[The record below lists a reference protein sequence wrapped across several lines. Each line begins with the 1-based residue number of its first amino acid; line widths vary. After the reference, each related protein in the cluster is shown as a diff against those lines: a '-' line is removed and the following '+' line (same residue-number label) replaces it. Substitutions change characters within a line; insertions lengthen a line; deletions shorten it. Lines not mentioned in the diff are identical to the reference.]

1 MERAIFPRPES
12 VFWFPEWAK
21 VGKMQ
26 KADTIVALV
35 ILLLGIV
42 ILVDTSILG
51 SGWGMSGPEPGFFPF
66 YMGFVVVICSLFVL
80 RKAFKAY
87 RKEAPGTGKRLIAKG
102 GLTPILWVL
111 VPSFGMILL
120 TELIGL
126 HLATVIFLIFYMRVV
141 GNIQW

>member
-1 MERAIFPRPES
+1 
-12 VFWFPEWAK
+12 
-21 VGKMQ
+21 MQ

-66 YMGFVVVICSLFVL
+66 YMGLGVVICSLFVL

-102 GLTPILWVL
+102 GLAPILWGAGTGADVMKRIAAPM
-111 VPSFGMILL
+111 VGGMVTATLL
-120 TELIGL
+120 TLAVIPAIYYLWRSWQVERGGL
-126 HLATVIFLIFYMRVV
+126 EKDVSAGRGV
-141 GNIQW
+141 